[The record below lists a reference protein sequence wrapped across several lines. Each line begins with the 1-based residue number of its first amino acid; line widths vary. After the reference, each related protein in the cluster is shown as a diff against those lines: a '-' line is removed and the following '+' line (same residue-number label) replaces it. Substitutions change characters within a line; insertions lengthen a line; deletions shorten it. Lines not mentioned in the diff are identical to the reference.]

1 MTDQMTIDGDAVA
14 AVAGN
19 VDVQA
24 LNIPAGPAIDL
35 SNCQSNTVIAAVDSL
50 NVWAAAN
57 GLVVKHGLQ
66 QSADDAIAAAREFG
80 NWDSGTAGGRQPN
93 HGMQAI

>member
-14 AVAGN
+14 AVASSI
-19 VDVQA
+19 DAQA
-24 LNIPAGPAIDL
+24 FNIPTGPAIDL
-35 SNCQSNTVIAAVDSL
+35 SNCQSNAVIAAVDSL

-66 QSADDAIAAAREFG
+66 QTADDALAAAREFG
-80 NWDSGTAGGRQPN
+80 NWDSGTARQPN
-93 HGMQAI
+93 HGMQAN